1 MRLERLA
8 FTVWI
13 LLHFLGDPLSGLR
26 WVMRNDVQKPQ
37 GGGVPR
43 NHRNGSSNEVLSVR
57 SLSNCMRIVSSAASN
72 VASTVRKAG
81 VSIVSSIANGHDDAG
96 HDQVVHSDSP
106 YPL

>member
-1 MRLERLA
+1 M
-8 FTVWI
+8 
-13 LLHFLGDPLSGLR
+13 
-26 WVMRNDVQKPQ
+26 QKPQ
-37 GGGVPR
+37 GDGVLR

-72 VASTVRKAG
+72 VASTVRQAG

-96 HDQVVHSDSP
+96 HDQVVHSDFP